1 VSTTYQPTQT
11 TGTEVGQALTRR
23 WWVILLFGLIGAGM
37 AAGAVLGMPQ
47 RYIGTVTLLVDI
59 PTEAND
65 TETLIRT
72 VESLSTSTVVLA
84 DVASEADVDLSP
96 REIDDRV
103 TVERTAGSAVIEVSI
118 VDTSQEQVRAIA
130 EAMAP
135 ALEER
140 LDDIGTT
147 GEGIV
152 PISVQ
157 PLGPDPYVRQISWQ
171 LVPTTILGGL
181 AGLVVGALLVTVLA
195 ARRR

>member
-1 VSTTYQPTQT
+1 VTTTYQPVQT
-11 TGTEVGQALTRR
+11 TGTEVGRALTRR
-23 WWVILLFGLIGAGM
+23 WWVIVLFGLIGAGL
-37 AAGAVLGMPQ
+37 AAGAVLMMPQ
-47 RYIGTVTLLVDI
+47 RYAGTVTLLVDI

-72 VESLSTSTVVLA
+72 VESLTTSTVVLA
-84 DVASEADVDLSP
+84 DVASEAGVDLGQQ
-96 REIDDRV
+96 EIDDRV
-103 TVERTAGSAVIEVSI
+103 TVERTAGSAVIEVSV
-118 VDTSQEQVRAIA
+118 VDTSEEQVSAIA

-140 LDDIGTT
+140 LDDIGSP
-147 GEGIV
+147 GQGIV

-157 PLGPDPYVRQISWQ
+157 PLGPEPYVRQLSWQ
-171 LVPTTILGGL
+171 IVPTTLLGGL